1 MPKSE
6 LCFICVKGRSWGIS
20 VGFEILVKKSR
31 VEDTQAYRE
40 MTRMSYE
47 TFCEILTAI

>member
-1 MPKSE
+1 MNFS
-6 LCFICVKGRSWGIS
+6 LCQKAKVKGRSWGSS

-40 MTRMSYE
+40 MTR
-47 TFCEILTAI
+47 